1 MTEPEVYER
10 LTPIF
15 REVFADDDLVVRPEL
30 TAGDV
35 PEWDSLAHVR
45 LILSVER
52 EFGTRFP
59 AADVSSL
66 NNVGDLVSLIARR
79 S

>member
-15 REVFADDDLVVRPEL
+15 REVFADDELVVRPEL
-30 TAGDV
+30 TASDV
-35 PEWDSLAHVR
+35 PDWDSMTHVR

-52 EFGTRFP
+52 EFRIRFP
-59 AADVSSL
+59 AADVSNL
-66 NNVGDLVSLIARR
+66 NNVGDLVALISRR
-79 S
+79 T